1 MKLKLNKQELRTI
14 VSLCENLPDH
24 MLLDRL
30 EEEICGSVSARGG
43 AARVMM
49 AIHDLRHKCE
59 DALCA
64 IRDSNWDKADR

>member
-14 VSLCENLPDH
+14 ISLCENLPDQ

-30 EEEICGSVSARGG
+30 EEDIFGEGS
-43 AARVMM
+43 RVMM

-59 DALCA
+59 DALQ
-64 IRDSNWDKADR
+64 ISDWDKADR